1 MPEQLNGRSFS
12 PTFYKG
18 SNCYKFLWIRMA
30 LLNKQLIKIIDHI
43 INCSSKFYSPY
54 ALIADPVD
62 GPIFSSLL
70 IGPCALEY
78 TRMKS
83 CDNMWNDPNAGK
95 PFFLIF
101 FLVFLF

>member
-1 MPEQLNGRSFS
+1 
-12 PTFYKG
+12 
-18 SNCYKFLWIRMA
+18 MA